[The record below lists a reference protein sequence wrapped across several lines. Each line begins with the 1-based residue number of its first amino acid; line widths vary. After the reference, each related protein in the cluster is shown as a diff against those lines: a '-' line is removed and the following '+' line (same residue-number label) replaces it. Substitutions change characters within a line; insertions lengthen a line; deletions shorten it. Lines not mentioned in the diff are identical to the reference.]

1 MNELFLQYARHLG
14 LSGSAAG
21 LAARTGSILLILLV
35 ALLATWAVRRLLV
48 RLIHHILRRNRFHWD
63 DALVSNHVFTRLSWL
78 VPALI
83 LHFSQN
89 LLAPPGSPAAEIIRR
104 LISAGFVLITAWVA
118 TGILAAINDIYRSL
132 HGNSGK
138 TIRGYIDA
146 ARIIVLIL
154 GLIFLIAILADR
166 SPWGLLS
173 LMGGLT
179 AMTMLVF
186 RDTILGFIAAVKL
199 TSTDMVR
206 VGDWIEMP
214 AYNADGE
221 VIEISIHAVR
231 VRNWDKT
238 ITTIPT
244 YGLISKSFKNWRG
257 MSESGGRR
265 IKRAL
270 YLDMTSIRFLGDEEL
285 EELAR
290 VELLTDYIRTRQEE
304 IIRYNQQHHVDTTIP
319 VNGRRQTNVGIF
331 RAYVVQYL
339 KHNPHIHQNM
349 TFLVRQLEPGPTGM
363 PLQIYV
369 FSRDQAWARYE
380 AIQAD
385 IFDHLIAAL
394 PQFDLRIYQQPSSHD
409 LKICARR

>member
-14 LSGSAAG
+14 LNGSTAE
-21 LAARTGSILLILLV
+21 LTARAGSILLILLV
-35 ALLATWAVRRLLV
+35 AWLATWLVRRLLV
-48 RLIHHILRRNRFHWD
+48 RLIRHILQNNRFHWD
-63 DALVSNHVFTRLSWL
+63 DALVSNQVFTRLSWL

-83 LHFSQN
+83 LHFGQN
-89 LLAPPGSPAAEIIRR
+89 LLASPESPAAEILSR
-104 LISAGFVLITAWVA
+104 LISASFVLITAWVI
-118 TGILAAINDIYRSL
+118 TGILAAINDIYKTL
-132 HGNSGK
+132 HGNTGK

-154 GLIFLIAILADR
+154 GLIFLISILADR

-199 TSTDMVR
+199 TSTDMIR

-214 AYNADGE
+214 AYDADGE

-270 YLDMTSIRFLGDEEL
+270 FLDMTSIRFLGDDEL
-285 EELAR
+285 DELAR
-290 VELLTDYIRTRQEE
+290 VELLTEYIRTKQAE
-304 IIRYNQQHHVDTTIP
+304 IARYNQEHKIDTSIP

-349 TFLVRQLEPGPTGM
+349 TFLVRQLEPGPTGL

-369 FSRDQAWARYE
+369 FSRDQAWASYE

-385 IFDHLIAAL
+385 IFDHLVAAL
-394 PQFDLRIYQQPSSHD
+394 PHFDLRIYQQPSSYD
-409 LKICARR
+409 LKTLARK

>member
-1 MNELFLQYARHLG
+1 MHKLFLHYAHSLG
-14 LSGSAAG
+14 LKGNMAA
-21 LAARTGSILLILLV
+21 LAAQAGAIILILLV
-35 ALLATWAVRRLLV
+35 ALLATWLVRRLLV
-48 RLIHHILRRNRFHWD
+48 RLIHHILRSNRFHWD
-63 DALVSNHVFTRLSWL
+63 DALVNNHVFTRLSWL

-89 LLAPPGSPAAEIIRR
+89 LLAPSGSPVAEVLNR
-104 LISAGFVLITAWVA
+104 LISASFVLITAWVT
-118 TGILAAINDIYRSL
+118 TGILAAINDIYKTL
-132 HGNSGK
+132 HGNTGK

-146 ARIIVLIL
+146 ARIVVLIL
-154 GLIFLIAILADR
+154 GLIFLISILADR

-199 TSTDMVR
+199 TSTDMIR

-238 ITTIPT
+238 IATIPT

-270 YLDMTSIRFLGDEEL
+270 YLDMTSIRFLSDEEL
-285 EELAR
+285 NDLAR
-290 VELLTDYIRTRQEE
+290 IELLSGYIRARQEE
-304 IIRYNQQHHVDTTIP
+304 IARYNEEHGIDTSMP
-319 VNGRRQTNVGIF
+319 VNGRRQTNIGIF

-339 KHNPHIHQNM
+339 KKNPHIHQHM
-349 TFLVRQLEPGPTGM
+349 TFLVRQLEPGPTGL

-369 FSRDQAWARYE
+369 FSREQAWARYE

-385 IFDHLIAAL
+385 IFDHLIASL
-394 PQFDLRIYQQPSSHD
+394 PHFDLRIYQQPSSYD
-409 LKICARR
+409 LKTLVQQ